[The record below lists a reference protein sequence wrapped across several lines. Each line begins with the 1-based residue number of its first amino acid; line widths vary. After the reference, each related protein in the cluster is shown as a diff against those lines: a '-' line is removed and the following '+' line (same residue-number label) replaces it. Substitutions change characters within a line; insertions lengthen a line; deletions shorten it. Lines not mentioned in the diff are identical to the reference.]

1 MHTLQSLA
9 KLSAFK
15 LDLQG
20 AHDTIN
26 NGQVFLWDKYGDSWY
41 GVDGLN
47 VIKIAESGSI
57 AFRRHMREWA
67 PFVGVANKPPQ
78 KSDWWYTRCALLRKI
93 YVHGPMGINELCSM
107 YGGGKPHGYGMAHH
121 KKASGAIIRNAVQGL
136 EKLGYLSKVE
146 KKGRT
151 ISDKGMK
158 KLDGMATEIL
168 QELVAKDKSL
178 KIYT

>member
-1 MHTLQSLA
+1 MPFHVL
-9 KLSAFK
+9 
-15 LDLQG
+15 
-20 AHDTIN
+20 HDT
-26 NGQVFLWDKYGDSWY
+26 VF
-41 GVDGLN
+41 
-47 VIKIAESGSI
+47 
-57 AFRRHMREWA
+57 M
-67 PFVGVANKPPQ
+67 Q
-78 KSDWWYTRCALLRKI
+78 K
-93 YVHGPMGINELCSM
+93 
-107 YGGGKPHGYGMAHH
+107 
-121 KKASGAIIRNAVQGL
+121 GL

>member
-1 MHTLQSLA
+1 MAKIYDVPADQLVLKLAETLKSEDIPA
-9 KLSAFK
+9 P
-15 LDLQG
+15 
-20 AHDTIN
+20 
-26 NGQVFLWDKYGDSWY
+26 
-41 GVDGLN
+41 
-47 VIKIAESGSI
+47 
-57 AFRRHMREWA
+57 EWT
-67 PFVGVANKPPQ
+67 PFVKTGVHANKPPQ
-78 KSDWWYTRCALLRKI
+78 KSDWWYTRCASLLRKI

>member
-1 MHTLQSLA
+1 MKGYKVIAEERMQILFESA
-9 KLSAFK
+9 LSGMQEFK
-15 LDLQG
+15 ATYMDRWELMM
-20 AHDTIN
+20 
-26 NGQVFLWDKYGDSWY
+26 
-41 GVDGLN
+41 LN
-47 VIKIAESGSI
+47 VRRRKTAWIRNGTPQESK
-57 AFRRHMREWA
+57 W
-67 PFVGVANKPPQ
+67 
-78 KSDWWYTRCALLRKI
+78 C
-93 YVHGPMGINELCSM
+93 
-107 YGGGKPHGYGMAHH
+107 
-121 KKASGAIIRNAVQGL
+121 IIRNAVQGL